1 MFRAVYGISSGGKQV
16 ERLSFRSGR
25 FFFSVL
31 TYGAV
36 LESFGFDDV
45 NIVLNHQSLADYENM
60 GGFLGAVVGPYA
72 NRIKNASFMLD
83 GKTYQLEKNE
93 GENSLHSGTAC
104 FGKKVWEVLGVSE
117 NGCTLGLATEEGAGG
132 FPGSHEVMVS
142 YTLTG
147 DGALTLDYTVSSS
160 AKCPVSITNHAYFN
174 LNGRKSTVTNH
185 RLKMNAPCYL
195 EVDGGR
201 EWRRIGKIQISQLIH
216 SSLHAQ
222 SHYPDVHHLVHSA
235 FPQHLDP
242 QEFSCS
248 LICDHLHDKVS
259 CAGIIMGFVIHHGS
273 HGDHIMAFCPG
284 CFFVKTGAACIQ
296 SRKLYYSCSQDSRIR
311 QICSC
316 QVLCSDPSLDIRRRS
331 HR

>member
-1 MFRAVYGISSGGKQV
+1 M
-16 ERLSFRSGR
+16 
-25 FFFSVL
+25 
-31 TYGAV
+31 
-36 LESFGFDDV
+36 

-117 NGCTLGLATEEGAGG
+117 NGCTLGLETEEGAGG

-174 LNGRKSTVTNH
+174 LDGKGDARNH
-185 RLKMNAPCYL
+185 SLTIAAPEYL
-195 EVDGGR
+195 DVD
-201 EWRRIGKIQISQLIH
+201 
-216 SSLHAQ
+216 
-222 SHYPDVHHLVHSA
+222 
-235 FPQHLDP
+235 QHLIPVAVRKVAGTPFDFTEKHVIGDR
-242 QEFSCS
+242 QEGKYDHCFIFGKKHTLTLENDEYALDLETDLPAVQVYTGEFLSSSKPGKKGEKIEAFS
-248 LICDHLHDKVS
+248 
-259 CAGIIMGFVIHHGS
+259 GIALESEFFPDFPNHPEYPGAYTDSGK
-273 HGDHIMAFCPG
+273 AFETETS
-284 CFFVKTGAACIQ
+284 FRLR
-296 SRKLYYSCSQDSRIR
+296 RK
-311 QICSC
+311 
-316 QVLCSDPSLDIRRRS
+316 
-331 HR
+331 